1 MLLLQ
6 TIFPLLI
13 GIMNFMEYLLMGY
26 IILGWFIF
34 FGVVKDRDGVF
45 FKVYVFLM
53 SKIEPLLA
61 FIRQYLPNI
70 AGLDFSPLVIF
81 VALHFAK
88 VIMLRLYFMV
98 ASY

>member
-1 MLLLQ
+1 MLLFK

-13 GIMNFMEYLLMGY
+13 GVVNFLEYLLMGY

-34 FGVVKDRDGVF
+34 FGAVKDREGIF

-61 FIRQYLPNI
+61 FIRQYLPTI
-70 AGLDFSPLVIF
+70 SGLDFSPLVIF
-81 VALHFAK
+81 VVLHFAK
-88 VIMLRLYFMV
+88 VIMWKVYIAIL
-98 ASY
+98 SY